1 MHGGL
6 PAGAYN
12 RAMAMPKDI
21 EESLA
26 RLVRAK
32 DRSTPLVFVG
42 RQAELR
48 FLRDVVHAAADG
60 GKGLTAVVQGVP
72 GAGKTSLCEEFG
84 SRVCAASTENAPT
97 VYVDMPVEAFDNTP
111 VDFVKELSDKV
122 ASVFGMRNWKWCT
135 DKAANVAS
143 ARTRTDVGQAI
154 RGLSAASSLDRAMDS
169 YRGHPWPSNLT
180 LIVTVDEA
188 QQLADTPQ
196 VRNNLLAMHRKG
208 FGLNFAL
215 IAFGLQ
221 DTRSRLVRL
230 GLSRLAADNVRTLG
244 LLSSR
249 EAATLVDET
258 FKTVGLSLANAEWR
272 DYVRSVGLSEANWTR
287 WQRNVAKTIQDESVD
302 FPHHLANGMRV
313 AADLL
318 VNEGLRREAPLDV
331 LREGCRRHKRNYYQE
346 QLEPFARHT
355 LALGAALSLL
365 DPGTGTVQRAAVLQ
379 AVKAADDWGEAV
391 DGARAARVVDAAIA
405 KGLFAKA
412 AQGRIGVVIPS
423 LASYLVH
430 DYHGA
435 LAERNPAAQ
444 SLDDVLAEYRPKARG
459 A

>member
-1 MHGGL
+1 
-6 PAGAYN
+6 
-12 RAMAMPKDI
+12 MAIPKDI

-26 RLVRAK
+26 KLVRAR

-42 RQAELR
+42 RQAELD
-48 FLRDVVHAAADG
+48 FLRGVANAAADG
-60 GKGLTAVVQGVP
+60 KKGLTAVVQGVP

-84 SRVCAASTENAPT
+84 SRACAASTEKAP
-97 VYVDMPVEAFDNTP
+97 VVCVDMPVEAFDNSP
-111 VDFVKELSDKV
+111 VDFVRELSEKV
-122 ASVFGMRNWKWCT
+122 ASVFGRRNWKWWT
-135 DKAANVAS
+135 DRAANGAS
-143 ARTRTDVGQAI
+143 AKTRTDVGRAI
-154 RGLSAASSLDRAMDS
+154 RGLSAASSLDSAMDS

-180 LIVTVDEA
+180 LIVAVDEA

-230 GLSRLAADNVRTLG
+230 GLSRLAADNVRTLS
-244 LLSSR
+244 LLSGD

-258 FKTVGLSLANAEWR
+258 FKKVGLSLANTEWG
-272 DYVRSVGLSEANWTR
+272 DYVRSLGLSEADWAR
-287 WQRNVAKTIQDESVD
+287 WHRNVARTIQDESMD

-318 VNEGLRREAPLDV
+318 VNEGLEMSLDV
-331 LREGCRRHKRNYYQE
+331 LREGCRRHKRSYYE
-346 QLEPFARHT
+346 ERLEPFARHT

-365 DPGTGTVQRAAVLQ
+365 DATTGTVQGAVMLK
-379 AVKAADDWGEAV
+379 AVKAADDWGETV
-391 DGARAARVVDAAIA
+391 DGARAASVVDAAIA

-412 AQGRIGVVIPS
+412 ARGRIRVVLPS

-430 DYHGA
+430 NYHSA
-435 LAERNPAAQ
+435 LAERNAAAR
-444 SLDDVLAEYRPKARG
+444 SLDEALAE
-459 A
+459 